1 MPKAFLVKRHR
12 AATLGSQ
19 DWGEL
24 SDRLRGDAYV
34 PEASMSISPA
44 ASGAFP
50 EDRQSGW
57 DGPSQRSSPRPRP
70 NLLPPDA
77 ATKYPRA
84 KGKGPQGPGDFPCP
98 VCSKAFPLQR
108 MLTRHLKCHS
118 LVKKHVCRYC
128 GKGFNDTFDLKRH
141 TRTHT
146 GIRPYRCHV
155 CAKAFTQRCSLES
168 HLRKIH
174 GVQQN
179 YAYRERRAKLFVCE
193 ECGFTCTAGDEYYT
207 HVRRLH
213 PGNALL
219 RKYLRKQGA
228 APLRFLLYP
237 GGYYA

>member
-12 AATLGSQ
+12 ATTLGSQ

-24 SDRLRGDAYV
+24 SDQLRGDAYV
-34 PEASMSISPA
+34 PGSSMSICPA

-50 EDRQSGW
+50 EDRKSSW
-57 DGPSQRSSPRPRP
+57 DGPSQRSSPRPHP
-70 NLLPPDA
+70 NLLPPDTA
-77 ATKYPRA
+77 VKYPRA

-98 VCSKAFPLQR
+98 GCSKAFPLQR

-118 LVKKHVCRYC
+118 AVKKHVCRYC
-128 GKGFNDTFDLKRH
+128 GKGFNDIFDLKRH

-168 HLRKIH
+168 HLCKIH

-193 ECGFTCTAGDEYYT
+193 ECGFTCAAGDEYCG

-213 PGNALL
+213 PGNSLL
-219 RKYLRKQGA
+219 RKQA
-228 APLRFLLYP
+228 AASLRFLLYP
-237 GGYYA
+237 SGHYA